1 MRSSTFGTVEHMDD
15 HKKRVYLH
23 VGVHKSG
30 TPYLQ
35 SMLLRHRAALRDA
48 GVLYPGAS
56 SRMFLA
62 AVEVRGTY
70 KGWGLRGREVRGNWD
85 AICRSAREF
94 DGVTVVS
101 HELFAAA
108 APRQVVAAMTMMR
121 DLDVHLVIS
130 TTDPDSSVTKD
141 AVRRWRRSVPVGNLH
156 ILCAPKGPEGHDILW
171 RQLAATVGFD
181 PVPVPRAEPVTS
193 D

>member
-1 MRSSTFGTVEHMDD
+1 MPSSTFGTVGGMDD

-35 SMLLRHRAALRDA
+35 SMLLRHRAALREA
-48 GVLYPGAS
+48 GVLYPGAN

-62 AVEVRGTY
+62 AVEVRGTH
-70 KGWGLRGREVRGNWD
+70 KGWGLRRRDVRGSWD
-85 AICRSAREF
+85 GICRSARHY

-108 APRQVVAAMTMMR
+108 APRQVIAAMTMMR
-121 DLDVHLVIS
+121 DLDVHILVS
-130 TTDPDSSVTKD
+130 TADPESSVTMD
-141 AVRRWRRSVPVGNLH
+141 AVRRWRRAVPPQNLH
-156 ILCAPKGPEGHDILW
+156 ILHAPKGPEGHDILW

-181 PVPVPRAEPVTS
+181 PVPEPRAEPVTS